1 MSRKLVVIA
10 LFIVDMP
17 EKPENS
23 TAEQA
28 GNQNSQPEARELT
41 LTDKLNKRLLTSF
54 LERINSTDTFNQSA
68 SSSSANGN
76 SVDEDN
82 DFDE

>member
-1 MSRKLVVIA
+1 
-10 LFIVDMP
+10 MP

-23 TAEQA
+23 AGEQA
-28 GNQNSQPEARELT
+28 GNPNLQTEARELT
-41 LTDKLNKRLLTSF
+41 LTDRLNKRLLTSF
-54 LERINSTDTFNQSA
+54 LERINTTDTFNQSVPT
-68 SSSSANGN
+68 SSANGN